1 MWLWEAGA
9 SAANK
14 PFPVHLAA
22 FSLHRP
28 SPPPHSAS
36 FPSCLL
42 PDSLLLLLFILLS
55 PGPRDLPV
63 AQLWGIR
70 AKRTHLCLL
79 HSPLLISW
87 LTTKVHHVEPQ
98 GRRRSPRPLSLGN
111 LRRSVSPPLPA
122 HRLRLRALGSRKQR
136 LQGTRLKPLRNSQT
150 GSQKPHKAMLPK

>member
-22 FSLHRP
+22 FSRHRP
-28 SPPPHSAS
+28 SPPAGSAS

-42 PDSLLLLLFILLS
+42 PDSLRLPFILLS
-55 PGPRDLPV
+55 PSPRDRPV
-63 AQLWGIR
+63 AQLRGIR
-70 AKRTHLCLL
+70 AKRTHPCLP

-87 LTTKVHHVEPQ
+87 LTAKAHHVEPQ
-98 GRRRSPRPLSLGN
+98 GRGQSPRPPSLGN